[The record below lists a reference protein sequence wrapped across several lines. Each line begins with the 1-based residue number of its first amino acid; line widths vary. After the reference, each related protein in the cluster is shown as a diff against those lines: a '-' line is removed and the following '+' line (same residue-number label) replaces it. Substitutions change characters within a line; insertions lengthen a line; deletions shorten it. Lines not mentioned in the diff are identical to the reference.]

1 MRRTLPLC
9 LALPLALLA
18 CSAPGPD
25 GTDDVARARTPII
38 HGVPSDAS
46 QDAVVLI
53 VYNDAATGS
62 SYTCSGTLIAPNLVL
77 TARHCVSVTSDL
89 GMTCGADGIGSVEG
103 KTGAD
108 YAPSSLTIFVG
119 VDAPKTGALPDGTG
133 KQIFHDDATN
143 TCDHDLALILLTAP
157 VKGAKIAPLRL
168 DDTRTRRGETITAV
182 GWGVTDTTFDPPQRM
197 QRSGIRIL
205 GVGKDVAQDIA
216 PHELLVGESICSG
229 DSGGPGLSASG
240 AVIAIVSR
248 GGNSK
253 SPDPTKP
260 GIECTGL
267 DTTNDY
273 TRVAPFK
280 ATLDLAFA
288 AAGATPL
295 LEGDVPDAGPADAD
309 AAEVGAD
316 AGADAPSVD
325 APAIDSSSS
334 STSDAEPRTD
344 ASPDVPR
351 SEAKSGCATS
361 RTTPATRAPLGWI
374 ALALTGLLVR
384 RRRWQA

>member
-18 CSAPGPD
+18 CSAQPPD
-25 GTDDVARARTPII
+25 GVARARTPII

-119 VDAPKTGALPDGTG
+119 VNAPKTGALPDGTG

-168 DDTRTRRGETITAV
+168 DDTRTRRGETLTAV

-248 GGNSK
+248 GGNSNA
-253 SPDPTKP
+253 PDPTKP

-295 LEGDVPDAGPADAD
+295 LEGDVPDAGPADAG

-325 APAIDSSSS
+325 APHDAA

-344 ASPDVPR
+344 ASPAEPR
-351 SEAKSGCATS
+351 SEAKSGCSAS
-361 RTTPATRAPLGWI
+361 GTTPSTRAPLAWLGLM
-374 ALALTGLLVR
+374 LAGALVR
-384 RRRWQA
+384 RRRARLQNGQ